1 MCYLKSLHLNNLYF
15 TQPGKIM
22 TITQNSRSI
31 QNVFSVSILKK
42 AFLTACVVGSILTAI
57 NHGDLILSGNPPPI
71 TKILLT
77 YCVPFCVTIWGSYI
91 GKNKITEG

>member
-1 MCYLKSLHLNNLYF
+1 MCYSNSLHVNNLYF
-15 TQPGKIM
+15 TQAVTIM
-22 TITQNSRSI
+22 TSTQNSRSI

-91 GKNKITEG
+91 GKKQNN

>member
-1 MCYLKSLHLNNLYF
+1 MCYLKPLYLNNLYF
-15 TQPGKIM
+15 TQAGTIM
-22 TITQNSRSI
+22 TIAQIPCSI
-31 QNVFSVSILKK
+31 QNVFSVGILKK

-91 GKNKITEG
+91 GKKQNN